1 MSIVLKGVARSV
13 LTLLERYGCLHS
25 NEAEGLRWLIEDTT
39 ITDAEL
45 KGLLLLELKDRLI
58 GCDAIPMPLALSMA
72 RQISEVVGS
81 E

>member
-1 MSIVLKGVARSV
+1 MSIVLKGVARTV
-13 LTLLERYGCLHS
+13 LTLLERYGCLHT
-25 NEAEGLRWLIEDTT
+25 NEAEGFRWLIEDTT

-45 KGLLLLELKDRLI
+45 KALLLELKDRLI
-58 GCDAIPMPLALSMA
+58 GCDAVPMPLALSMA

>member
-1 MSIVLKGVARSV
+1 MSVVLKGVARSV
-13 LTLLERYGCLHS
+13 LTLLERYGCIKG

-39 ITDAEL
+39 ISDAEL
-45 KGLLLLELKDRLI
+45 KGLLLELKDRVI
-58 GCDAIPMPLALSMA
+58 GCDAIPMPLALSIA

>member
-13 LTLLERYGCLHS
+13 LALLERYGCIKG

-45 KGLLLLELKDRLI
+45 KGLLLELKDRLI
-58 GCDAIPMPLALSMA
+58 GCDAVPMPLALSAA

>member
-13 LTLLERYGCLHS
+13 LTLLERYGCLHA
-25 NEAEGLRWLIEDTT
+25 NEAEGLRWLIEDRS
-39 ITDAEL
+39 ITEAEL
-45 KGLLLLELKDRLI
+45 KGLLLELKDRVM
-58 GCDAIPMPLALSMA
+58 GCDAIPMPLALSVG

>member
-1 MSIVLKGVARSV
+1 VSVLLKGVARSV
-13 LTLLERYGCLHS
+13 LTLLERYGCLHT

-45 KGLLLLELKDRLI
+45 KGLLLELKERAI
-58 GCDAIPMPLALSMA
+58 GCDAVPIALALSIA
-72 RQISEVVGS
+72 RQVSEVVGS

>member
-1 MSIVLKGVARSV
+1 MSIVLRGTARTV
-13 LTLLERYGCLHS
+13 LTLLERYGCIKG

-45 KGLLLLELKDRLI
+45 KGLLLELKDRVI
-58 GCDAIPMPLALSMA
+58 GCDTVPMPLALSIA
-72 RQISEVVGS
+72 RQITEVVGS

>member
-1 MSIVLKGVARSV
+1 MSVVLKGVARSV
-13 LTLLERYGCLHS
+13 LTLLERYGCIKG

-39 ITDAEL
+39 ISDAEL
-45 KGLLLLELKDRLI
+45 KALLLELKDRLI
-58 GCDAIPMPLALSMA
+58 GCDTIPMPLALSIA

>member
-1 MSIVLKGVARSV
+1 VLRGTARSV
-13 LTLLERYGCLHS
+13 LTLLERYGCIKE

-45 KGLLLLELKDRLI
+45 KGLLLELKDQVI
-58 GCDAIPMPLALSMA
+58 GCDTVPMPLALSIA

>member
-13 LTLLERYGCLHS
+13 LTLLERYGCLHA

-39 ITDAEL
+39 ITEAEL
-45 KGLLLLELKDRLI
+45 KGLLLELKDRLM
-58 GCDAIPMPLALSMA
+58 GCDAIPMPLALSVG

>member
-13 LTLLERYGCLHS
+13 LTLLERYGCIKG

-39 ITDAEL
+39 ITEAEL
-45 KGLLLLELKDRLI
+45 KGLLLELKDRVI
-58 GCDAIPMPLALSMA
+58 GCDAVPMPLALSIA
-72 RQISEVVGS
+72 RQVSEVVGS

>member
-1 MSIVLKGVARSV
+1 MSIVLRGTARTV
-13 LTLLERYGCLHS
+13 LTLLERYGCIKG

-45 KGLLLLELKDRLI
+45 KGLLLELKDRVI
-58 GCDAIPMPLALSMA
+58 GCDTISMPLALSIA
-72 RQISEVVGS
+72 RQITEVVGS

>member
-1 MSIVLKGVARSV
+1 MSVVLKGVARSV
-13 LTLLERYGCLHS
+13 LTLLERYGCIKG

-45 KGLLLLELKDRLI
+45 KGLLLELKDRVI
-58 GCDAIPMPLALSMA
+58 GCDTVPMPLALSIA

>member
-1 MSIVLKGVARSV
+1 MSIVLKGVARTV
-13 LTLLERYGCLHS
+13 LTLLERYGCLHT
-25 NEAEGLRWLIEDTT
+25 NEAEGFRWLIEDTT

-45 KGLLLLELKDRLI
+45 KALLLELKDRVM
-58 GCDAIPMPLALSMA
+58 GCDAVPMPLALSIA

>member
-1 MSIVLKGVARSV
+1 MRP
-13 LTLLERYGCLHS
+13 R
-25 NEAEGLRWLIEDTT
+25 GLRWLIEDTT

-45 KGLLLLELKDRLI
+45 KGLLLELKDRVI
-58 GCDAIPMPLALSMA
+58 GCDTVPMPLALSIA

>member
-13 LTLLERYGCLHS
+13 LTLLERYGCLHT
-25 NEAEGLRWLIEDTT
+25 NEAEGLRWLIEDRS
-39 ITDAEL
+39 ITEAEL
-45 KGLLLLELKDRLI
+45 KGLLLELKDRLM
-58 GCDAIPMPLALSMA
+58 GCDAIPLPLALSIG

>member
-1 MSIVLKGVARSV
+1 MSVVLKGVARSV
-13 LTLLERYGCLHS
+13 LTLLERYGCIKG

-45 KGLLLLELKDRLI
+45 KGLLLELKDRVI
-58 GCDAIPMPLALSMA
+58 GCDTIPMPLALSIA
-72 RQISEVVGS
+72 RQVSEVVGS

>member
-1 MSIVLKGVARSV
+1 MSVLLKGTARTV
-13 LTLLERYGCLHS
+13 LTLLERYGCLHT

-39 ITDAEL
+39 ISDAEL
-45 KGLLLLELKDRLI
+45 KGLLLELKDRLI
-58 GCDAIPMPLALSMA
+58 GCDTIPMPLALSIA

>member
-1 MSIVLKGVARSV
+1 MSVLLRGTARSV

-25 NEAEGLRWLIEDTT
+25 NEAEGFRWLIEDTT

-45 KGLLLLELKDRLI
+45 KGLLLELKDRVM
-58 GCDAIPMPLALSMA
+58 GCDAVPMPLALSIA
-72 RQISEVVGS
+72 RQITEVVGS

>member
-1 MSIVLKGVARSV
+1 MSIVLKGMARSV

-45 KGLLLLELKDRLI
+45 KGLLLRAQGPPHRLRHHP
-58 GCDAIPMPLALSMA
+58 DAVGPLHS
-72 RQISEVVGS
+72 
-81 E
+81 

>member
-1 MSIVLKGVARSV
+1 VSIVLKGVARSV
-13 LTLLERYGCLHS
+13 LTLLERYGCLHT

-45 KGLLLLELKDRLI
+45 KGLLLELKERAI
-58 GCDAIPMPLALSMA
+58 GCDAVPIALALSIA
-72 RQISEVVGS
+72 RQITEVVGS

>member
-1 MSIVLKGVARSV
+1 VSVLLKGVARSV
-13 LTLLERYGCLHS
+13 LTLLERYGCLHT

-45 KGLLLLELKDRLI
+45 KGLLLELKERAI
-58 GCDAIPMPLALSMA
+58 GCDAVPIALALSIA
-72 RQISEVVGS
+72 RQVSEVIGS

>member
-13 LTLLERYGCLHS
+13 LTLLERYGCLHT
-25 NEAEGLRWLIEDTT
+25 NEAEGFRWLIEDTS

-45 KGLLLLELKDRLI
+45 KALLLELKDRVI
-58 GCDAIPMPLALSMA
+58 GCDAIPMALALSYA

>member
-1 MSIVLKGVARSV
+1 MSVLLKGMARSV
-13 LTLLERYGCLHS
+13 LTLLERYGCLHT
-25 NEAEGLRWLIEDTT
+25 NEAEGLRWLIEDSS

-45 KGLLLLELKDRLI
+45 KGLLLELKDRLI
-58 GCDAIPMPLALSMA
+58 GCDAIPMPLALSMS